1 MTNDEIFYA
10 LKTFKPYE
18 APSLDGLH
26 VGFFQRF
33 WLIVRN
39 SVKTEVRS
47 IFSIGVMPKYLNQ
60 TLIMLIPK
68 CKSPESLNNYRP
80 INLCNT
86 VYKLGTKIIIGCI
99 RHLLPS
105 LVFHLQTAFV
115 PSRKRVD
122 NAIVV

>member
-18 APSLDGLH
+18 APSPDGLH

-33 WLIVRN
+33 WLIVGN

-47 IFSIGVMPKYLNQ
+47 IFSIGVMPKYLNK

-105 LVFHLQTAFV
+105 LVSHLQTAFV
-115 PSRKRVD
+115 PGRKGAD